1 MMSNVPMIRTAK
13 DEGESHKEDRATLP
27 QQRASLVE
35 LTEAEI
41 RVVAGGGRRNA
52 IVTLQE
58 I

>member
-1 MMSNVPMIRTAK
+1 MSNVPMIRTAK

-27 QQRASLVE
+27 QQRAGLVE

-52 IVTLQE
+52 IDTLQE